1 MLSYLTTAFFENL
14 SETFGFVL
22 FIVWVVEGSWRNSW
36 KYRSVNFRE
45 YGDNGITN
53 PMRLIG

>member
-22 FIVWVVEGSWRNSW
+22 FIVWVVEGLGETHGN
-36 KYRSVNFRE
+36 
-45 YGDNGITN
+45 
-53 PMRLIG
+53 IGV